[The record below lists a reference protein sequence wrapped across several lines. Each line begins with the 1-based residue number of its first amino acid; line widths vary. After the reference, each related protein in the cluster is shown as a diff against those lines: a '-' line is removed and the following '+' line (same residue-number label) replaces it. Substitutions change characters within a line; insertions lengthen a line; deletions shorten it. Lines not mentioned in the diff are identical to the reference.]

1 MSKET
6 QQHSKEK
13 VKEMTDRLHGPP
25 ERVSR
30 QERLKWLTLTLTPIL
45 TLALALALTLTRGRS
60 TSSG

>member
-1 MSKET
+1 MKELN
-6 QQHSKEK
+6 K
-13 VKEMTDRLHGPP
+13 RLHGPP

-30 QERLKWLTLTLTPIL
+30 QERLEWLTLTLTLIL